1 MNFDELGE
9 VILDAAARALGTGAV
24 LVEARAKRHAPVRS
38 VFAGTP
44 QPSPRR
50 VKVDEDQ
57 WETEYS
63 DYIREL
69 DFGEVMSDRRAMI
82 RAGLPPRSM
91 AGVTTQHA
99 PTWWAQRRMANLQEM
114 LDKGE
119 FLSRKE
125 ERQNPD
131 QEPTTWALSS
141 RGASEVRTKRALFS
155 TGGHQHIGGRL
166 RGSIHATK
174 AVISGRSA
182 EAWVLA
188 GGDEAPYARFQEYG
202 TRHNTAHPF
211 LRPAALESQED
222 VAAIVGAAV
231 RRASRTG
238 AGRTSIEIVVRL

>member
-1 MNFDELGE
+1 MSFERLGD
-9 VILDAAARALGTGAV
+9 VILEAAANALGVGAQ
-24 LVEARAKRHAPVRS
+24 LVEARAKYHAPVRS

-50 VKVDEDQ
+50 VQIDEDE
-57 WETEYS
+57 WETQYS
-63 DYIREL
+63 DYVREL
-69 DFGEVMSDRRAMI
+69 NLGEVMADRRAMI

-91 AGVTTQHA
+91 AGVEVQHA
-99 PTWWAQRRMANLQEM
+99 PVWWQHRRLSNLEGMLQRHEYYM
-114 LDKGE
+114 
-119 FLSRKE
+119 
-125 ERQNPD
+125 
-131 QEPTTWALSS
+131 EPYAGYLSS

-155 TGGHQHIGGRL
+155 TGGRQHIGGRL

-202 TRHNTAHPF
+202 TRHNIAHPF

-231 RRASRTG
+231 RQASRTG
-238 AGRTSIEIVVRL
+238 AGRTQIEIVVRL